1 MDLYY
6 NQLVDILINN
16 VGLNRNE
23 LYVKSGYNSKR
34 KFIAEINNLLVTGR
48 IQCYHDRVIYSPRV
62 LYLVELDFHKIKMF
76 RKIELDYLPPE
87 VLRKELN
94 FIEMGSE
101 FEEDLEYF
109 LQIAG
114 LELNSCNQ
122 LFIENHCNQKLD
134 FANMKYDLWSNYKN
148 PKEKMYIA

>member
-1 MDLYY
+1 MVSYY
-6 NQLVDILINN
+6 NLIIDILESN
-16 VGLNRNE
+16 VGISRGE
-23 LYVKSGYNSKR
+23 LFVKSGYTSKR
-34 KFIAEINNLLVTGR
+34 LFLNEINSLLASGR
-48 IQCYHDRVIYSPRV
+48 IQCYHDRLIYSPRV
-62 LYLVELDFHKIKMF
+62 LFLVELDFQKSRMF

-94 FIEMGSE
+94 FIEKGYE
-101 FEEDLEYF
+101 FEDDLEYF

-122 LFIENHCNQKLD
+122 SFIENHCNQKLD
-134 FANMKYDLWSNYKN
+134 FANMKYDLWSTYKN

>member
-34 KFIAEINNLLVTGR
+34 KFIAEINNLLVTSR

-62 LYLVELDFHKIKMF
+62 LYLVELDFQKIKMF

-101 FEEDLEYF
+101 FEDDLEYF

-122 LFIENHCNQKLD
+122 LFIENHCNQNLD
-134 FANMKYDLWSNYKN
+134 FTNMKYDLWSNYKN

>member
-1 MDLYY
+1 MVSYY
-6 NQLVDILINN
+6 NSIIDILESN
-16 VGLNRNE
+16 VGISRGE
-23 LYVKSGYNSKR
+23 LFVKSGYTSKR
-34 KFIAEINNLLVTGR
+34 LFLNEINSLLASGR
-48 IQCYHDRVIYSPRV
+48 IQCYHDRLIFSPRV
-62 LYLVELDFHKIKMF
+62 LYLVELDFQKSKLF

-94 FIEMGSE
+94 FIEIGSE
-101 FEEDLEYF
+101 FEDDLEYF

-122 LFIENHCNQKLD
+122 SFIENHCNQKLD
-134 FANMKYDLWSNYKN
+134 FANMKYDLWSTYKN

>member
-1 MDLYY
+1 MGIYF
-6 NQLVDILINN
+6 NKLVDILINN
-16 VGLNRNE
+16 VGINRNE

-34 KFIAEINNLLVTGR
+34 LYLAEINNLLATGR
-48 IQCYHDRVIYSPRV
+48 IQCYHDRLIYSPRV
-62 LYLVELDFHKIKMF
+62 LFLVELDFLKSKIF

-94 FIEMGSE
+94 FIEKGYK
-101 FEEDLEYF
+101 FEDDLEYF

-122 LFIENHCNQKLD
+122 SFIENHCNQKLD
-134 FANMKYDLWSNYKN
+134 FANMKYDLWSTYKN

>member
-1 MDLYY
+1 MVSYY
-6 NQLVDILINN
+6 NLIIDILESN
-16 VGLNRNE
+16 VGISRGE
-23 LYVKSGYNSKR
+23 LFVKSGYTSKR
-34 KFIAEINNLLVTGR
+34 LFLNEINSLLASGR
-48 IQCYHDRVIYSPRV
+48 IQCYHDRLIYSPRV
-62 LYLVELDFHKIKMF
+62 LFLVELDFQKSRIF

-94 FIEMGSE
+94 FIEKGYE
-101 FEEDLEYF
+101 FEDDLEYF

-122 LFIENHCNQKLD
+122 SFIENHCNQKLD
-134 FANMKYDLWSNYKN
+134 FANMKYDLWSTYKN

>member
-1 MDLYY
+1 MVSYY
-6 NQLVDILINN
+6 NSIIDILESN
-16 VGLNRNE
+16 VGISRGE
-23 LYVKSGYNSKR
+23 LFVKSGYTSKR
-34 KFIAEINNLLVTGR
+34 LFLNEINSLLASGR
-48 IQCYHDRVIYSPRV
+48 IQCYHDRLIFSPRV
-62 LYLVELDFHKIKMF
+62 LYLVELDFQKSKLF

-94 FIEMGSE
+94 FIEKGPE
-101 FEEDLEYF
+101 FEDDLEYF

-122 LFIENHCNQKLD
+122 SFIENHCKQKLD
-134 FANMKYDLWSNYKN
+134 FANMKYDLWSTFKN